1 MLGVYRLQIV
11 TQDGIRYD
19 GPVESVRA
27 PGVLGSFGV
36 RAGHA
41 PMVAELGVGLLLVRE
56 ATGAERAFAC
66 SGGILEVS
74 RAGVVVLGDAV
85 EEQCDINVER
95 ARASEQRART
105 RLQDARTAEV
115 DIERAEVALARAL
128 NRLKVARRG
137 R

>member
-11 TQDGIRYD
+11 TQDGIKYD
-19 GPVESVRA
+19 GPVEGVRA

-41 PMVAELGVGLLLVRE
+41 PMVAELTIGLLLVRDV
-56 ATGAERAFAC
+56 TGAERAFAC

-74 RAGVVVLGDAV
+74 RSGVVVLGDAV
-85 EEQCDINVER
+85 EEQCDISIER

-105 RLQDARTAEV
+105 RLQDARTVAV
-115 DIERAEVALARAL
+115 DIERAEAALARAL
-128 NRLKVARRG
+128 NRLRVARRG
-137 R
+137 Q